1 MTKKPAARPVTLQ
14 QIADLTGVSVS
25 TASRALAGHPAISDE
40 TRELVMQAARDNN
53 YDLKKRQNPDQNS
66 ITVVMAVPAIAS
78 HMAEP
83 FQLRLLGGIGS
94 AMRERH
100 IDFSIS
106 HRVPRDDNQLGEL
119 MNAYPTGGF
128 IFLGQSQYH
137 NALNRFS
144 KQGRA
149 IAVWGAELEDQA
161 YCSVGTDNEFGG
173 QRATNHLLRLGR
185 RRIAFL
191 GMCPLLEI
199 EQRLEGY
206 KTALASHN
214 VPFDPALIHRSK
226 LVYESGF
233 EAVSDLMDRG
243 VDFDGIVAT
252 SDMLAIGAMRA
263 LGDRGVRVPQDVSI
277 VGYDDIDVASYSSP
291 ALTTIRQDVNKAG
304 HQLVTKVLRQLSGH
318 NSPSER
324 LQTELIVRGSCG
336 G

>member
-1 MTKKPAARPVTLQ
+1 MQNEAPRPVTLQ
-14 QIADLTGVSVS
+14 QIALQAGVSVS
-25 TASRALAGHPAISDE
+25 TVSRALARHPAISEE
-40 TRELVMQAARDNN
+40 TRELVLKLAKESN
-53 YDLKKRQNPDQNS
+53 YDLKRRQGADQAQV
-66 ITVVMAVPAIAS
+66 TVVMAVPAVS
-78 HMAEP
+78 TQMAEP

-106 HRVPRDDNQLGEL
+106 HRVPRNANSLAEL
-119 MNAYPTGGF
+119 MAAHPSGGF

-137 NALNRFS
+137 DALNKFS

-149 IAVWGAELEDQA
+149 LSVWGAQLEDQN
-161 YCSVGTDNEFGG
+161 YCSVGTDNFFGG

-191 GMCPLLEI
+191 GACDVVEI
-199 EQRLEGY
+199 EQRLAGY
-206 KTALASHN
+206 RAALSNHG
-214 VPFDPALIHRSK
+214 VELDTSLIQHSK
-226 LVYESGF
+226 LVYDSGF
-233 EAVSDLMDRG
+233 EAVNDLMDRG
-243 VDFDGIVAT
+243 VKFDGIVSA

-263 LGDRGVRVPQDVSI
+263 LSIQGINVPDDVSV
-277 VGYDDIDVASYSSP
+277 VGYDDIDVASFSSP
-291 ALTTIRQDVNKAG
+291 ALTTIRQDVLKAG
-304 HQLVTKVLRQLSGH
+304 HLLVTKVMRQLSGH

>member
-1 MTKKPAARPVTLQ
+1 MSKDVSRPVTLQ
-14 QIADLTGVSVS
+14 HIALQAGVSVS
-25 TASRALAGHPAISDE
+25 TASRALARHPGISEE
-40 TRELVMQAARDNN
+40 TRELIFKLAKESN
-53 YDLKKRQNPDQNS
+53 YDIKRRQGGDQNQ
-66 ITVVMAVPAIAS
+66 ITVVMAVPAIS
-78 HMAEP
+78 IHMAEP

-106 HRVPRDDNQLGEL
+106 HRVPRDNDSLNEL
-119 MNAYPTGGF
+119 MGAYPHGGF
-128 IFLGQSQYH
+128 VFLGQSQYH
-137 NALNRFS
+137 DALNRYS

-149 IAVWGAELEDQA
+149 IAVWGAELENQG
-161 YCSVGTDNEFGG
+161 YCSIGTDNFFGG

-191 GMCPLLEI
+191 GACPLLEI
-199 EQRLEGY
+199 NQRLDGY
-206 KTALASHN
+206 KAALESQN
-214 VPFDPALIHRSK
+214 VALDPSLIQHTK
-226 LVYESGF
+226 LVYDSGF

-243 VDFDGIVAT
+243 VKFDGIVAT

-263 LGDRGVRVPQDVSI
+263 LSERGISVPGDVSV

-291 ALTTIRQDVNKAG
+291 ALTTIRQDVLKAG
-304 HQLVTKVLRQLSGH
+304 HLLVTKVLRQLSGH

>member
-1 MTKKPAARPVTLQ
+1 MTKPTRPITLQ
-14 QIADLTGVSVS
+14 QIANLTGVSVS

-40 TRELVMQAARDNN
+40 TRELVLQAARDNH
-53 YDLKKRQNPDQNS
+53 YDLKKRANTDQNH

-106 HRVPRDDNQLGEL
+106 HRVPRDDNQLSEL
-119 MNAYPTGGF
+119 MSAYPSGGF

-137 NALNRFS
+137 KMLNSFS

-149 IAVWGAELEDQA
+149 IAVWGAELENQA

-173 QRATNHLLRLGR
+173 QRATSHLLRLGR

-199 EQRLEGY
+199 EQRLDGY
-206 KTALASHN
+206 KAALAAHD
-214 VPFDPALIHRSK
+214 VPFDPTLVHKSK

-233 EAVSDLMDRG
+233 EAVSDLLDRG
-243 VDFDGIVAT
+243 VKFDGIVAT
-252 SDMLAIGAMRA
+252 SDMVAIGAMRA
-263 LGDRGVRVPQDVSI
+263 LVDRGISVPQDVSI

-291 ALTTIRQDVNKAG
+291 TLTTIRQDVAKAG
-304 HQLVTKVLRQLSGH
+304 HMLVTKVLRQLSGH

>member
-1 MTKKPAARPVTLQ
+1 MAKEVARPVTLQ
-14 QIADLTGVSVS
+14 HIASQAGVSVS
-25 TASRALAGHPAISDE
+25 TASRALARHPGISEE
-40 TRELVMQAARDNN
+40 TRELIVKLAKESN
-53 YDLKKRQNPDQNS
+53 YDIKKRQGVDQNQ
-66 ITVVMAVPAIAS
+66 ITVVMAVPAIS
-78 HMAEP
+78 IHMAEP

-106 HRVPRDDNQLGEL
+106 HRVPRDEESLNAL
-119 MNAYPTGGF
+119 MAAYPHGGF
-128 IFLGQSQYH
+128 VFLGQSQYH
-137 NALNRFS
+137 DALNRFS
-144 KQGRA
+144 RQGRA
-149 IAVWGAELEDQA
+149 IAVWGAEMEGQN
-161 YCSVGTDNEFGG
+161 YCSIGTDNFFGG

-191 GMCPLLEI
+191 GACPLLEI
-199 EQRLEGY
+199 EQRLAGY
-206 KTALASHN
+206 KAALESQN
-214 VPFDPALIHRSK
+214 VPVDAALIQHTK
-226 LVYESGF
+226 LIYDSGF

-243 VDFDGIVAT
+243 VKFDGIVAT

-263 LGDRGVRVPQDVSI
+263 LSMRGISVPNDVSV

-291 ALTTIRQDVNKAG
+291 ALTSIRQDVLKAG
-304 HQLVTKVLRQLSGH
+304 HLLVTKVLRQLSGH

>member
-1 MTKKPAARPVTLQ
+1 MTKPPTRPVTLQ
-14 QIADLTGVSVS
+14 QIAKMTGVSVS

-40 TRELVMQAARDNN
+40 TRELVLQAARDSH
-53 YDLKKRQNPDQNS
+53 YDVKKRTRLDQNH

-106 HRVPRDDNQLGEL
+106 HRVPRDDQQLAEL
-119 MNAYPTGGF
+119 MNAYPDGGF

-137 NALNRFS
+137 AGLNRFAR
-144 KQGRA
+144 QGRA
-149 IAVWGAELEDQA
+149 IAVWGAEMADQA

-173 QRATNHLLRLGR
+173 QRATSHLLRLGR

-199 EQRLEGY
+199 EQRLAGY
-206 KTALASHN
+206 KAALASHN
-214 VPFDPALIHRSK
+214 VPFDPALIHKSK

-233 EAVSDLMDRG
+233 EAVSDLLDRG

-263 LGDRGVRVPQDVSI
+263 LGERGIRVPQDVSI

-291 ALTTIRQDVNKAG
+291 TLTTIRQDVNRAG

>member
-1 MTKKPAARPVTLQ
+1 MAKTPTRPVTLQ
-14 QIADLTGVSVS
+14 QIAHLTGVSVS
-25 TASRALAGHPAISDE
+25 TASRALAGHPAISEE
-40 TRELVMQAARDNN
+40 TRELVLKAARENS
-53 YDLKKRQNPDQNS
+53 YDLKKRANQADNH

-83 FQLRLLGGIGS
+83 FQLHLLGGIGS

-106 HRVPRDDNQLGEL
+106 HRVPRDDTQLSEL
-119 MNAYPTGGF
+119 MAAYPTGGF

-137 NALNRFS
+137 DALNRFA

-149 IAVWGAELEDQA
+149 IAVWGAEMKNQS
-161 YCSVGTDNEFGG
+161 YCSVGTDNAFGG

-199 EQRLEGY
+199 EQRLDGY
-206 KTALASHN
+206 KAALASHD
-214 VPFDPALIHRSK
+214 VPFDAALIHRSK

-243 VDFDGIVAT
+243 VAFDGIVAT

-263 LGDRGVRVPQDVSI
+263 LGQRGLCVPQDVSV

-291 ALTTIRQDVNKAG
+291 SLTTIRQDVNKAG
-304 HQLVTKVLRQLSGH
+304 HQLVAKVLRQLSGH